1 MIEDLKYD
9 LSRAQND
16 PEIGPLRQI
25 FNKPLK
31 AAQVDMPTKT
41 DVKPIDFFYR
51 KLPMTVILT
60 YFGVQ
65 SGHKIGPLRPIFYTH
80 LKVLSMSM

>member
-1 MIEDLKYD
+1 MQNQWKIFEEMIEDLKYD

-31 AAQVDMPTKT
+31 AAQVDMSTKT
-41 DVKPIDFFYR
+41 DVKPIDFVFLENY
-51 KLPMTVILT
+51 
-60 YFGVQ
+60 Q
-65 SGHKIGPLRPIFYTH
+65 
-80 LKVLSMSM
+80 